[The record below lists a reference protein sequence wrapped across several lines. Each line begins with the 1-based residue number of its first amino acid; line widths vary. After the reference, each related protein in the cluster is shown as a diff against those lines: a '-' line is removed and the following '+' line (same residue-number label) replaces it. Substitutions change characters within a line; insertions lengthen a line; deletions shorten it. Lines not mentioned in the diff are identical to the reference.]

1 MFSSSVNTFASDKI
15 SEAVPSYS
23 TVTEVEDWGVCVTK
37 LIVNLGEAKVVSQG
51 SITKDTFKVDL
62 VRYQENGVDQIQI
75 HDPADVNWQTPNKM
89 IPLPGGQRTVTNAYV
104 SDKAGNPKVSSNL
117 ITLELKI
124 VPEDNLSAAIY
135 AKQPYVSAWSVNK
148 YTITQ
153 QENIN
158 TSKGIV
164 SGITITNSTG
174 GVRKAVEDFKTGS
187 FKNAEDNVTLTF
199 ADYTPI
205 QDNKKNPLIIWYY
218 LNTDGSM
225 AVNTTIGGYDVDESG
240 AWIN

>member
-1 MFSSSVNTFASDKI
+1 
-15 SEAVPSYS
+15 
-23 TVTEVEDWGVCVTK
+23 
-37 LIVNLGEAKVVSQG
+37 
-51 SITKDTFKVDL
+51 
-62 VRYQENGVDQIQI
+62 
-75 HDPADVNWQTPNKM
+75 M